1 MLARK
6 HLIQR
11 GLRRALA
18 EQHGRADAGASVTS
32 GAAARL
38 AQVLCLAP
46 SLCLD
51 CRLCVG
57 PCLPIRAHPSSPEKY
72 SAYLSRY
79 VCTCAC
85 VCVCPSTCPYG
96 YAWGHAPAG
105 QCSSC
110 DPRRG
115 SGANHTRG
123 KTSSLENS
131 LGSFGAGHLARLLWR
146 RCLRGVDSLVSPC
159 RVHFTCVHVLV
170 HFGARALSRSAPPCP
185 SVPRSISP

>member
-1 MLARK
+1 M
-6 HLIQR
+6 
-11 GLRRALA
+11 A
-18 EQHGRADAGASVTS
+18 EKHGRADAGASVTS

-51 CRLCVG
+51 CRLCLG

-85 VCVCPSTCPYG
+85 FCVCPSTCPYG
-96 YAWGHAPAG
+96 YAWGHAHAG
-105 QCSSC
+105 QRSSC
-110 DPRRG
+110 DSRRG
-115 SGANHTRG
+115 SDANHTRG
-123 KTSSLENS
+123 KTRRLENS

-146 RCLRGVDSLVSPC
+146 RCLRGVDSLVPLPVCTLPECMCSC
-159 RVHFTCVHVLV
+159 IS
-170 HFGARALSRSAPPCP
+170 ARALSLALPPRAPPSLGP
-185 SVPRSISP
+185 SVPKS